1 MSNSSHIVGWDVGG
15 ANLKAVLLD
24 AQGVAISAIQVSCPL
39 WRGLHELEKAVN
51 QILIYIDDMPDQH
64 AITMTGELVDL
75 FANRHE
81 GVVSIAEL
89 MQRKLNGNLYFY
101 AGQQGFVTP
110 HSVPEQSRYI
120 ASANWHASA
129 THAAQI
135 FKKGLM
141 LDIGSTTSDFIVL
154 SEGLPKV
161 LGFCDADRMRENEL
175 VYTGVVRTPLM
186 ALASRINF
194 EGTLTNVAA
203 EHFATTADVYRLTG
217 DLQLKDDVADT
228 ADGAGKSLL
237 ESARRIARMIG
248 HDVEDA
254 GMSAWIGLA
263 NSFKSEQLARLQ
275 ETTEAHFARV
285 DFSNDEPL
293 IGVGVGRFLVKGL
306 AELMQRPYVDISSMI
321 LAKDLSQQ
329 HLAGVC
335 MPAYAVAYLLAKR
348 EC

>member
-1 MSNSSHIVGWDVGG
+1 MSNSSHIIGWDVGG

-24 AQGVAISAIQVSCPL
+24 VQGDAIEAFQVSCPL
-39 WRGLHELEKAVN
+39 WRGLHELEKAVD
-51 QILIYIDDMPDQH
+51 QILSHIDYMPDQH

-75 FANRHE
+75 FANRHQ
-81 GVVSIAEL
+81 GVVGIAEL
-89 MQRKLNGNLYFY
+89 MQRMLNGNLYFY
-101 AGQQGFVTP
+101 AGQQGFVAP
-110 HSVPEQSRYI
+110 HSVSEQSRYI

-129 THAAQI
+129 TYAAQI
-135 FKKGLM
+135 FKQGLI

-203 EHFATTADVYRLTG
+203 EHFATTADIYRLTG
-217 DLQLKDDVADT
+217 DLQLQDDLADT
-228 ADGAGKSLL
+228 ADGAGKSFL

-254 GMSAWIGLA
+254 GISAWIGLA
-263 NSFKSEQLARLQ
+263 HSFKSVQLARLQ
-275 ETTEAHFARV
+275 EATEAHFARV
-285 DFSNDEPL
+285 DFEGDAPL
-293 IGVGVGRFLVKGL
+293 IGIGVGRFLVKCL
-306 AELMQRPYVDISSMI
+306 AERIQRPYVDISSTI
-321 LAKDLSQQ
+321 LAKDSSQQ
-329 HLAGVC
+329 HLEGVC
-335 MPAYAVAYLLAKR
+335 LPAYAVAYLLAKR